1 MLTQLV
7 VWLNALAGGIAGVAL
22 APVAWLP
29 GWLSATAI
37 AVATGI
43 AMLYVFKHTSNQ
55 SAIQRTRNR
64 IRANLL
70 ALSLFKDDLRVGL
83 RCQGELLLGA
93 VRLLTL
99 SFVPMLVMLAPM
111 CLLLGQ
117 LSLWY
122 QARPLGVGEETVVTV
137 RLADRE
143 GQPVPEVRLTDSS
156 SFELGAGPVRV
167 PGKHLICWSIV
178 AKEPGIHHLTFGV
191 DEQIVTK
198 QLAVGDGFLP
208 TSLKRP
214 GWNVTDVLLH
224 PRETPF
230 RAESPVQ
237 SIEVEFPERLSWT
250 SGSRSWLAYWF
261 LVSMAAGFAARPLL
275 NVKI

>member
-83 RCQGELLLGA
+83 RCQGELLAGA

-122 QARPLGVGEETVVTV
+122 QARPLAVGEEAVVTLH
-137 RLADRE
+137 LANRDE
-143 GQPVPEVRLTDSS
+143 QPIPEVRLQ
-156 SFELGAGPVRV
+156 EAPGIALGAGPVRV
-167 PGKHLICWSIV
+167 PGKHLICWNIV
-178 AKEPGIHHLTFGV
+178 AQEPGIHHLTFGV
-191 DEQIVTK
+191 GEQTVTK

-214 GWNVTDVLLH
+214 GWNLTEVLLH
-224 PRETPF
+224 PHETPF
-230 RAESPVQ
+230 PAESPVQ
-237 SIEVEFPERLSWT
+237 SIEVDFPERLSWT
-250 SGSRSWLAYWF
+250 SGSHSWLAYWF